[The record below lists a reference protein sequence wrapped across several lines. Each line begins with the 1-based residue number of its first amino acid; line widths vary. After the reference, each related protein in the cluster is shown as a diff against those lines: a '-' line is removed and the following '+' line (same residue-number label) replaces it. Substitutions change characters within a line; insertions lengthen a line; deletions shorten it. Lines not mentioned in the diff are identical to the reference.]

1 MPNFQK
7 MRHFEYFQT
16 LWCQSNNRAPLCDI
30 IKSKKHE
37 WQTLVLSV
45 IILANAQ
52 PNLLQW
58 ICIFICSWNEILQTR
73 EETLKNF
80 FNLKVSPKI
89 GCLKDSIVEDFYKT
103 LRILCKSWKTNHLP
117 QMLTTKEAIL
127 VNLCKLLPKES
138 N

>member
-1 MPNFQK
+1 MSDRLWSWVSSFLQTPN
-7 MRHFEYFQT
+7 QT
-16 LWCQSNNRAPLCDI
+16 FYYEFAF
-30 IKSKKHE
+30 
-37 WQTLVLSV
+37 LS
-45 IILANAQ
+45 AA
-52 PNLLQW
+52 
-58 ICIFICSWNEILQTR
+58 CSWNEILQTR
-73 EETLKNF
+73 EDTFF

>member
-1 MPNFQK
+1 MSDRLWSWVSSFLQTPN
-7 MRHFEYFQT
+7 QT
-16 LWCQSNNRAPLCDI
+16 FYSEFAFLSAALETRFY
-30 IKSKKHE
+30 KHE
-37 WQTLVLSV
+37 K
-45 IILANAQ
+45 IL
-52 PNLLQW
+52 
-58 ICIFICSWNEILQTR
+58 
-73 EETLKNF
+73 F

-117 QMLTTKEAIL
+117 QMLTMKEAIL